1 MNDYMKANLDWWNDA
16 AITHAQGDAYELAAF
31 KSGKS
36 KLKTFCFCRNSIG
49 RAIEYSFGSASLSSS
64 VVIG

>member
-31 KSGKS
+31 KSGKT
-36 KLKTFCFCRNSIG
+36 KLKPLEL
-49 RAIEYSFGSASLSSS
+49 A
-64 VVIG
+64 